1 MPKVARTFR
10 GRPFGTR
17 SRAQLFAPVAMAF
30 AFTTARASAE
40 QVENVVVTGTRTPE
54 SSQRS
59 TIRTDV
65 VTRDEAERRGAT
77 NVAEA
82 LARQP
87 GVQVNP
93 SAYGYLGGV
102 SAIQIQ
108 GFDRDRV
115 LILEDGERMVGD
127 VGGAIDLSTLP
138 LSDVSRIEI
147 VTGPTSSLY
156 GSSAIGGV
164 VNVITGPPT
173 REGVS
178 GRARVEGRSR
188 RGVLLQGG
196 AAYRDRSAWVSLDG
210 NFTRQD
216 PVLSSAGLPDTRVP
230 ESTRRML
237 GLRAGIKL
245 HRLVDLRVR
254 ARTFSDSLTGVE
266 SQVLPGLGRYLID
279 LPNDTKRNTLHLIEV
294 LDLGRGSN
302 VRVTLGRQWVDNESA
317 SIRRESPI
325 GQSRDRSQRM
335 QSAEIVGTLARG
347 KSTWVMGA
355 RFEGEDLT
363 QKLTSVDSTAE
374 GPKATTGDEVPSLRL
389 ASAAGYAQ
397 LSYRPFPELTV
408 LPGVRVEGHSRYPGA
423 VAPRLA
429 VALRPSKAL
438 TLRASAGRGYR
449 TPSAKEFGFAFDHSL
464 YGYRV
469 SGNAALKPES
479 SWGVNGDVT
488 LEPARGLRFRGSAYA
503 NFIDDLI
510 DIDLA
515 NGTTTGG
522 VANYAYANFGKAKTL
537 GGELDATFTSA
548 PGFRSQVSYAYLYT
562 RDELNDRPLG
572 GRPPHTLTCA
582 LTGKLPLDV
591 EMTLRYR
598 VVSDAFISET
608 ERAPGYGLFDARLE
622 RETWKNGVA
631 YVGAL
636 NLGDVHQEPGRVGDL
651 RPAVGRTIY
660 VGLRAA
666 FPFDDE

>member
-1 MPKVARTFR
+1 MGEASRVTGVVVASVAFACSAVARAEGPSST
-10 GRPFGTR
+10 PK
-17 SRAQLFAPVAMAF
+17 
-30 AFTTARASAE
+30 ARNDD
-40 QVENVVVTGTRTPE
+40 VENVVVTGTRTPE

-82 LARQP
+82 LSRQP

-93 SAYGYLGGV
+93 GAYGYLGGV

-115 LILEDGERMVGD
+115 LVLEDGERMVGD

-164 VNVITGPPT
+164 VNVITGPPIHD
-173 REGVS
+173 GPS
-178 GRARVEGRSR
+178 ARARVEGRSR
-188 RGVLLQGG
+188 NGLVLQGG
-196 AAYRDRSAWVSLDG
+196 GAYRGERAWAALDG

-216 PVLSSAGLPDTRVP
+216 RILESALTPDTQVP
-230 ESTRRML
+230 ESTRRMV
-237 GLRAGIKL
+237 GLRAGVKL
-245 HRLVDLRVR
+245 GPRVDVRVR
-254 ARTFSDSLTGVE
+254 ARTFADSLDGVD
-266 SQVLPGLGRYLID
+266 SQVLPGLGRYVID
-279 LPNDTKRNTLHLIEV
+279 LPNETKRHTLHLIEV
-294 LDLGRGSN
+294 LDLGGGSN
-302 VRVTLGRQWVDNESA
+302 LRMTLGRQWVDNA
-317 SIRRESPI
+317 SGTLRRGSPI
-325 GQSRDRSQRM
+325 GETRDRSQRM
-335 QSAEIVGTLARG
+335 QSAEFVGTFADG
-347 KSTWVMGA
+347 KRTWVLGA

-363 QKLTSVDSTAE
+363 QRITKVESTSE
-374 GPKATTGDEVPSLRL
+374 GPRADTTDEVAPLRL
-389 ASAAGYAQ
+389 ASAAAYAQ
-397 LSYRPFPELTV
+397 LAYKPFPELTI
-408 LPGVRVEGHSRYPGA
+408 LPGVRAEGHARYPGA

-429 VALRPSKAL
+429 VAWRAAK
-438 TLRASAGRGYR
+438 TWILRASGGRGYR

-469 SGNAALKPES
+469 SGNSSLRPES
-479 SWGVNGDVT
+479 SWGVNADVT
-488 LEPARGLRFRGSAYA
+488 VEPAKAVRLRASGYV
-503 NFIDDLI
+503 NFIEDMI

-522 VANYAYANFGKAKTL
+522 VATYAYANFGRAKTL
-537 GGELDATFTSA
+537 GADVDATFTLA

-572 GRPPHTLTCA
+572 GRPPHTVTCS
-582 LTGKLPLDV
+582 LTGRLPLAVDL
-591 EMTLRYR
+591 TLRYR
-598 VVSDAFISET
+598 LVSDAFVSET
-608 ERAPGYGLFDARLE
+608 ERSPGYGTFDARLE
-622 RETWKNGVA
+622 REVWKKSVA

-636 NLGDVHQEPGRVGDL
+636 NVGDVRQEPGRVGDL
-651 RPAVGRTIY
+651 RPPVGRTFY
-660 VGLRAA
+660 VGLRAEL
-666 FPFDDE
+666 PWQDE